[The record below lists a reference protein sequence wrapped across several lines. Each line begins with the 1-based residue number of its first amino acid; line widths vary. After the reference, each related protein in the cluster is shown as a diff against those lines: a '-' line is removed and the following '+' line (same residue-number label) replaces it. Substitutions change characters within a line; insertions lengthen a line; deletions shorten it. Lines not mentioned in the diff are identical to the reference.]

1 VSLTNRISYKEEEF
15 GIESN
20 DGLYLDCVLIRPR
33 KTADDQIKTLRVWV
47 PKAPLTKTSTITCA
61 RQEVISYGASGTIAH
76 LVFDLR
82 GTGYSDGA
90 ADDEQY
96 DIDLASVK
104 AWATERFPQADFG
117 FLGTPHLLHGTV
129 NMVPLRAGVIMEN
142 YHFPASVHDAPA
154 VLYMSTFSTFD
165 KLDEAR
171 CAALAKAGYEVYGFD
186 PLRYLLHASTT
197 GLLTPDELFMDF
209 DILCQI
215 IGRDV
220 YLIAQPISAG
230 LALLITGMV
239 ERIRG
244 VIAIGRANLAFKP
257 KHIFDQNPQ
266 VSFDLSGFIKQIAP
280 RPAAFVWLDNHPLGD
295 QKEFSALYQTADDPK
310 RAERAKEIS
319 PRLLQTLLQWQSE
332 IVSENHTK

>member
-171 CAALAKAGYEVYGFD
+171 CAALAKAGYEVYGFSSLLGRL
-186 PLRYLLHASTT
+186 LRFESRSFDRLLPSANWLSRSTRAY
-197 GLLTPDELFMDF
+197 G
-209 DILCQI
+209 Q
-215 IGRDV
+215 GGNQR
-220 YLIAQPISAG
+220 
-230 LALLITGMV
+230 
-239 ERIRG
+239 RG
-244 VIAIGRANLAFKP
+244 NDAGRA
-257 KHIFDQNPQ
+257 
-266 VSFDLSGFIKQIAP
+266 
-280 RPAAFVWLDNHPLGD
+280 
-295 QKEFSALYQTADDPK
+295 
-310 RAERAKEIS
+310 
-319 PRLLQTLLQWQSE
+319 LQTEGLRHSDLRKVASWSPPTFLTNQPWLR
-332 IVSENHTK
+332 